1 MQGFWGVLFES
12 HMVVLGPKMGQ
23 RNKKTLCD
31 PPYDF
36 RHKGDNMLTTRF
48 HLKTKEI
55 LKSRL

>member
-31 PPYDF
+31 PPYNF
-36 RHKGDNMLTTRF
+36 RDKGDNMLTTQF
-48 HLKTKEI
+48 HLKQK
-55 LKSRL
+55 KF